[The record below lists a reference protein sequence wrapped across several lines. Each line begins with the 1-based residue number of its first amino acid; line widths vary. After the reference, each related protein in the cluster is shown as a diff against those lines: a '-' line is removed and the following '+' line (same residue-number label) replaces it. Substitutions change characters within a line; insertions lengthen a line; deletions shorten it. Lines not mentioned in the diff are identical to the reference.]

1 MTQPKMKRRQNAF
14 TLIELMIVVAVIGIL
29 AAIAY
34 PSYQEHVRKA
44 RRADAQTALMESAQH
59 MERYFTAKGTYLNAT
74 LPYSESPKDGSG
86 TKFYDLRFA
95 TGSPTA
101 TAYVIQAAPKNGMA
115 NDKCGTLTL
124 SNTGL
129 KGQATTATTAECWR
143 R

>member
-1 MTQPKMKRRQNAF
+1 MKRRQKAF

-44 RRADAQTALMESAQH
+44 RRADAQTALMELSQH
-59 MERYFTAKGTYLNAT
+59 MERYFTAKGTYLNGTAAPA
-74 LPYSESPKDGSG
+74 LPYSESPKEGSG
-86 TKFYDLRFA
+86 TKFYNLGFA
-95 TGSPTA
+95 SGSPTA
-101 TAYVIQAAPKNGMA
+101 TTYVLQAVPKNGMA